1 MDIALRAIALYV
13 FVVFVMRMIGR
24 RELSTLTPFDLVLL
38 IVLGDAIQ
46 QGLTQ
51 DDYSVTGAVVAV
63 STLAI
68 MQVITSYIS
77 YRVKPFRKILKG
89 EPIVLIEDGKLL
101 NQNLRRERITADDV
115 AEKMRAQEIAAFDQV
130 QWAILES
137 NGPSVSSRRHPETQA
152 TQRACHGP
160 ARRSSSG
167 D

>member
-51 DDYSVTGAVVAV
+51 DDYSVTGALIAV
-63 STLAI
+63 SALAI

-89 EPIVLIEDGKLL
+89 EPIILIEDGKLL
-101 NQNLRRERITADDV
+101 NQNLRRERIAADDV
-115 AEKMRAQEIAAFDQV
+115 AEEMRAQQIATFDQV

-137 NGPSVSSRRHPETQA
+137 NGTISFIQKPS
-152 TQRACHGP
+152 
-160 ARRSSSG
+160 
-167 D
+167 

>member
-46 QGLTQ
+46 PGLTQ
-51 DDYSVTGAVVAV
+51 DDYSVTDAVVTV
-63 STLAI
+63 SALAI
-68 MQVITSYIS
+68 MQVTTSYIS

-89 EPIVLIEDGKLL
+89 EPIILIEDGKLL

-115 AEKMRAQEIAAFDQV
+115 AEEMRAQQIAAFDQV

-137 NGPSVSSRRHPETQA
+137 NGTISFIQKPS
-152 TQRACHGP
+152 
-160 ARRSSSG
+160 
-167 D
+167 

>member
-1 MDIALRAIALYV
+1 MDIAVRAVALYV

-63 STLAI
+63 STLAV
-68 MQVITSYIS
+68 MQVTTSYIS
-77 YRVKPFRKILKG
+77 YRVKPFRKVLKG
-89 EPIVLIEDGKLL
+89 EPIILIENGKLL

-115 AEKMRAQEIAAFDQV
+115 AEEMRTQQIAAFDQV

-137 NGPSVSSRRHPETQA
+137 NGTISFIQKAS
-152 TQRACHGP
+152 
-160 ARRSSSG
+160 
-167 D
+167 